1 VDLADTGAFAVKP
14 SIRLNENREAV
25 RAAVERR
32 HMTNPRVF
40 GSVLRG
46 EDRDDSDLDIL
57 VDPSPDTSLL
67 DLCGLENDLEAVL
80 GVRVEVLTPKCL
92 SRYFRDRVVAEAQPV

>member
-1 VDLADTGAFAVKP
+1 MRP
-14 SIRLNENREAV
+14 SIRLDENREAI

-32 HMTNPRVF
+32 RMANPRIF

-67 DLCGLENDLEAVL
+67 DLCGLENDLEALL
-80 GVRVEVLTPKCL
+80 GVRVDVRTPERL
-92 SRYFRDRVVAEAQPV
+92 SRRFRDRVVAEARPV